1 MESPPMKNAR
11 IETAALENAKPAGAR
26 RPAGARPAA
35 PARAGKP
42 KTPARGHHS
51 REVPEV
57 RRKSIIQAAMRSIAK
72 YGYAGTTIGRICAE
86 AQVSRGLINH
96 HFGTKEE
103 LIRQS
108 YEELCAEWAF
118 QTRDLLLDTHR
129 DPEEKLRAMIR
140 VSFGPTVFR
149 QDHLGIWVG
158 FWSVI
163 GKSPSL
169 KKLNRELYIQ
179 DRETY
184 RKAFDEIA
192 IKRGGKIDS
201 HRAAI
206 TLGALMDGLW
216 LEWCLDPK
224 GFSPEEAEAA
234 CVEFVTKCFA

>member
-1 MESPPMKNAR
+1 MSIPEPISKER
-11 IETAALENAKPAGAR
+11 KPASER
-26 RPAGARPAA
+26 H
-35 PARAGKP
+35 
-42 KTPARGHHS
+42 T
-51 REVPEV
+51 RESPEV

-108 YEELCAEWAF
+108 YKALCDELAF
-118 QTRDLLLDTHR
+118 QTRDMLLETHR

-140 VSFGPTVFR
+140 VSFGPTVFK

-169 KKLNRELYIQ
+169 KKLNRQLYIQ

-184 RKAFDEIA
+184 QKAFDEIA
-192 IKRGGKIDS
+192 AKRGKTIDS
-201 HRAAI
+201 RRAAI
-206 TLGALMDGLW
+206 SLGALMDGLW
-216 LEWCLDPK
+216 LEWSLDPK
-224 GFSPEEAEAA
+224 GFTPE
-234 CVEFVTKCFA
+234 